1 MTAGNFSQ
9 NPPFAKQIVE
19 VTISKKRKG
28 PSNDQ
33 DGCFWRLGAFFARR
47 RCSCR
52 WRNRHVAKMQPF
64 YTDYTMKSLRS
75 EDEFIKAW
83 KALTDEDRTAMTKS
97 CDEEAANANAANA
110 HPEFCSS
117 VKKNGAGSANN

>member
-1 MTAGNFSQ
+1 MTKMVVFGALALSLLGGAALAAGETGTSALDD
-9 NPPFAKQIVE
+9 P
-19 VTISKKRKG
+19 
-28 PSNDQ
+28 
-33 DGCFWRLGAFFARR
+33 
-47 RCSCR
+47 
-52 WRNRHVAKMQPF
+52 AKMQPF
-64 YTDYTMKSLRS
+64 YTDSTMKSLRS

-97 CDEEAANANAANA
+97 CDEEAANA